1 MDDGVIGVFGP
12 DNLDV
17 MSELLFTRGK
27 LSAMEVKIILE
38 RVSFIQNDMRYSHT
52 NENRCA
58 ILTMER

>member
-38 RVSFIQNDMRYSHT
+38 RVSFIQRY
-52 NENRCA
+52 A
-58 ILTMER
+58 ILPYE